1 MNILLKV
8 VKIGLTGTAL
18 YFGGQAFK
26 IYGYIRGYSDSS
38 ENIFDALDM
47 EDEEKK
53 KETLVNH
60 SEIAMSWKELKS
72 VVKELK
78 SSSKK

>member
-1 MNILLKV
+1 MGNVLLKV
-8 VKIGLTGTAL
+8 VKIGLTSAAL
-18 YFGGQAFK
+18 YGGAQAFK

-47 EDEEKK
+47 EDDEKK

-60 SEIAMSWKELKS
+60 SEIAMSWKELKR
-72 VVKELK
+72 VVDELK
-78 SSSKK
+78 NTL